1 MLQDPLGWL
10 ALFAALVLGFSV
22 GRASGRAAARRDAL
36 AGPPPPP
43 PKASSEALAQV
54 RAALVAGDKIGAI
67 RLLREATGMDL
78 KASKQAVEAMELR

>member
-22 GRASGRAAARRDAL
+22 GRASG
-36 AGPPPPP
+36 
-43 PKASSEALAQV
+43 